1 MFINIKKKMM
11 KKTIYGAIAGC
22 TLGLVSCAQIDI
34 EPLSQPTKETWYK
47 NAKEIRMSTDAL
59 YSYKQWILESKNP
72 FNLDTWTDDWFQ
84 NGAIAD
90 PGPTG
95 NLASDLALIVNYWK
109 TTYGAINNANIIIE
123 SCSRLADS
131 AEATEISQI
140 EGEAKFLRATF
151 YSYILFFW
159 GDCPYYTGDITI
171 SEAEAMGRTPKEEVL
186 RKIYQDYD
194 EAYELLP
201 ETNIGKA
208 CKSTVAPFKARV
220 ALWMGDWRT
229 AADEAWKCIESKAY
243 SLDKSFADVTSP
255 DSNSEEW
262 ILTLKRS
269 ASLDNS
275 SRFPTTN
282 YVPRIVSGYTGNRGP
297 SWELLL
303 SFLCTDGLP
312 VDKSPLYDPHNPFR
326 NRDPRCAET
335 IVPFGEVFLGF
346 EYNPGKEKVLNVAT
360 GKKVKNSSSP
370 LVDNGAPTSALHLKK
385 GVDETWIDDKYAENQ
400 VPVLRFADVLLTY
413 AEAKVELGEIDDSV
427 LKAINDV
434 RSRAYNGTGITAP
447 KVETKDQSELRS
459 QIRFERR
466 MEFAFENKRYFD
478 IIRWR
483 LAETCMN
490 RPMYQC
496 LQGVVKDSD
505 LSKQVASGDFFFTNK
520 ALPIVDENAL
530 VDVKPLLATGTI
542 RQHIARSFPKRQY
555 LFPIPVY
562 DIMTA
567 PAMKQNDGY

>member
-1 MFINIKKKMM
+1 MIKKI
-11 KKTIYGAIAGC
+11 IYGAIACCALCMGA
-22 TLGLVSCAQIDI
+22 CAQIDI

-47 NAKEIRMSTDAL
+47 NAQEIRMSTDAL

-72 FNLDTWTDDWFQ
+72 FNFDTWTDDWFQ
-84 NGAIAD
+84 NAAISD

-95 NLASDLALIVNYWK
+95 NIASDLTLIVNYWK

-123 SCSRLADS
+123 NCARLADS
-131 AEATEISQI
+131 AEATEISRL
-140 EGEAKFLRATF
+140 EGEARFLRATF

-159 GDCPYYTGDITI
+159 GDCPYYTNDITI
-171 SEAEAMGRTPKEEVL
+171 SEAKAMSRTPKEKVL
-186 RKIYQDYD
+186 QNIYQDYD
-194 EAYELLP
+194 EAYKLLP
-201 ETNIGKA
+201 DKNVGKA
-208 CKSTVAPFKARV
+208 CKSMVAPFKARV
-220 ALWMGDWRT
+220 ALWMGDYKT

-262 ILTLKRS
+262 IMTLKRS

-312 VDKSPLYDPHNPFR
+312 VDKSPLYDPHNPFK

-335 IVPFGEVFLGF
+335 IVPFGEIFLGF
-346 EYNPGKEKVLNVAT
+346 EYDPGKEKVLNVAT

-385 GVDETWIDDKYAENQ
+385 GVDETWADDKYAENQ

-413 AEAKVELGEIDDSV
+413 AEAKIELGEINDSV

-434 RSRAYNGTGITAP
+434 RSRAYNGTGINAP
-447 KVETKDQSELRS
+447 KVETRDQAELRS

-496 LQGVVKDSD
+496 LQGVVKGSD
-505 LSKQVASGDFFFTNK
+505 LSKQIASGDFFFTNK
-520 ALPIVDENAL
+520 ALPVVDKNAL
-530 VDVKPLLATGTI
+530 VDIKPLLETGTI

-567 PAMKQNDGY
+567 PGMKQNEGY